1 MRGRKVAASEKWEM
15 GTRIRSEISSCA
27 CIIGRR
33 NAPRRA
39 EADETAIFHGRGRRK
54 PETGLAEHAE
64 RSCSTRTIVYRTR
77 EKIADLRD
85 RKWLDSSLLCIFFF
99 LLSLCCHSSFLIMPL
114 SGKIRI
120 IKTSW
125 IKTCVKQ
132 VSFLIKIKSSE
143 GIDTKNAR
151 VISKNCYYYM
161 IVWLLEFWMIFLNRR
176 KSN

>member
-1 MRGRKVAASEKWEM
+1 MVASEKWEM

-33 NAPRRA
+33 NAPRQA

-85 RKWLDSSLLCIFFF
+85 RK
-99 LLSLCCHSSFLIMPL
+99 
-114 SGKIRI
+114 
-120 IKTSW
+120 
-125 IKTCVKQ
+125 
-132 VSFLIKIKSSE
+132 
-143 GIDTKNAR
+143 
-151 VISKNCYYYM
+151 
-161 IVWLLEFWMIFLNRR
+161 
-176 KSN
+176 

>member
-33 NAPRRA
+33 NAPRQA
-39 EADETAIFHGRGRRK
+39 EADETAIFHRRGRRK

-99 LLSLCCHSSFLIMPL
+99 SSLSLLSFFIFNYASVWKDTNHFEYESLRPREL
-114 SGKIRI
+114 RQ
-120 IKTSW
+120 
-125 IKTCVKQ
+125 CVKQ
-132 VSFLIKIKSSE
+132 VSFLIKIQRWENWYKGCKS
-143 GIDTKNAR
+143 
-151 VISKNCYYYM
+151 Y
-161 IVWLLEFWMIFLNRR
+161 
-176 KSN
+176 